1 MLSKT
6 CALDGVGLSKSI
18 FGFCLFGLLEISL
31 EVLVSPLDASSGP
44 PIFVWLLTFDTV
56 LQPRVL
62 EYSHLTIAYN
72 LCFLRILS
80 YEYGLSRVQQARLSL
95 VKTIV
100 LIDWRHANI
109 LLRLPESALERLLLK
124 LSIIVAS
131 RQSRHRD
138 FQVMSRLFRREH
150 SRFGDLLLCHG
161 FRDTNYGRVVV
172 CNLVAFLL
180 ASVYRLPLEHDV
192 ECSC

>member
-1 MLSKT
+1 MNQTGLFVLLSFLSSAFRPCDPFQVPFEVPTLILLATHKHMLSKT

-100 LIDWRHANI
+100 LIDWRHTNI
-109 LLRLPESALERLLLK
+109 LLRIPESALERLLLK
-124 LSIIVAS
+124 LSIIIAS
-131 RQSRHRD
+131 R
-138 FQVMSRLFRREH
+138 
-150 SRFGDLLLCHG
+150 
-161 FRDTNYGRVVV
+161 
-172 CNLVAFLL
+172 
-180 ASVYRLPLEHDV
+180 
-192 ECSC
+192 